1 MLPLNVQ
8 TMRAKLTSV
17 FLCMMFFGVLLVPTL
32 NPASAR
38 SVHETA
44 EYDLFPQGE
53 LTNPADWSLQ
63 ATTSFTSQPAT
74 YTDTMV
80 ADQRITMV
88 HQRPQ
93 NLDTMDYWG
102 TNSPTES
109 DNVVG
114 SPDGL
119 FAWSTGPVMS
129 VDGFDFSASTQ
140 YVITSVDVLV
150 AFKITDSLSIDSVR
164 LSMDWSNGTDIMRT
178 WSNTN
183 GAVDHINNSAYRL
196 SISSVDDWSWSMLSS
211 IGLTMDYVSVGQ
223 TDDARLE
230 LDAIGIEVTM
240 ETAWYGGEVA
250 QAVSTASGHDM
261 PIQEID
267 MSQGEY
273 NGMSL
278 SVCGLESTDTSTI
291 GSWTSAALQRPAE
304 QYFGR
309 IHFDVN
315 ESGTE
320 GNVSVQYATSAD
332 GESFSAFAM
341 HNTDALP
348 MTEYLKVRVLTDTSC
363 ITSVRVDVNDPTLS
377 IAGRIYGD
385 GSGIDG
391 NYSRWTL
398 SVGGS
403 TVANLPVSV
412 GQFNHQIPIGAYM
425 SPGQTELSIMV
436 KTWFTWDSDGSAST
450 TALEVNSIDV
460 SGGFDIFYDEDPICQ
475 LVGDQQLSEDGGGIF
490 VPLLTRC
497 TDDRTD
503 PTLLT
508 VEFENSQPDLVD
520 VSLNQGEVRVSLLSE
535 QSGSAQILLTVSD
548 EAGNSHVESFN
559 IIVDSIDDAPVLNEF
574 PSLVRVEHAV
584 ATPLSFIWSDVDTI
598 PADLTISSN
607 KTWVE
612 VDLINSSLLITA
624 PTPGYTSVEL
634 TLCDQTTCVDRVLD
648 LDVRSLPDL
657 RIESVVVGEGS
668 ADGTFVE
675 LSEVELGSYVTTR
688 VYVANDGFINAEM
701 VTIRCTVNGM
711 VGDIATITT
720 LEPGAMSIATCEF
733 QAPYQGQLLRIEA
746 IVDGGEIIDEGDETN
761 NEGSVNLILIESTV
775 IDDVSSD
782 EGIST
787 TTIWIISILVLVAI
801 IGGFTFFAPAKIR
814 KYE

>member
-1 MLPLNVQ
+1 MLALDVQ

-17 FLCMMFFGVLLVPTL
+17 FLCMMFFGLLLVPTL

-44 EYDLFPQGE
+44 AYDLFPQG
-53 LTNPADWSLQ
+53 NFADASDWSVS
-63 ATTSFTSQPAT
+63 TSTSFTSQPAT
-74 YTDTMV
+74 YTDAMI

-93 NLDTMDYWG
+93 NLDSMEYWG
-102 TNSPTES
+102 TSTPTES

-129 VDGFDFSASTQ
+129 VDGFDFSDSTQ
-140 YVITSVDVLV
+140 YIITSVDVLV
-150 AFKITDSLSIDSVR
+150 AFKITDTLSIDSVR

-183 GAVDHINNSAYRL
+183 GAVDYINNSAYRL

-223 TDDARLE
+223 SDDARLE

-261 PIQEID
+261 PIQEIN

-278 SVCGLESTDTSTI
+278 SVCGLESTDVSTI
-291 GSWTSAALQRPAE
+291 GSWTSAVLQRPAE

-315 ESGTE
+315 ETGTE
-320 GNVSVQYATSAD
+320 GNVSVHYATSED
-332 GESFSAFAM
+332 GQSFSAFGVQD
-341 HNTDALP
+341 TDALP
-348 MTEYLKVRVLTDTSC
+348 LSEYLKVRVLTDTSC
-363 ITSVRVDVNDPTLS
+363 ITSVRVDINDPTLS
-377 IAGRIYGD
+377 VAGRIYGD
-385 GSGIDG
+385 GSGING
-391 NYSRWTL
+391 NLSRWTI
-398 SVGGS
+398 SVDGD

-412 GQFNHQIPIGAYM
+412 GEFSHQIPIGAYM
-425 SPGQTELSIMV
+425 TPGQTELNIMI
-436 KTWFTWDSDGSAST
+436 KSWFTWDSDGSAST

-460 SGGFDIFYDEDPICQ
+460 SGGYDIFYDEDPVCQ

-497 TDDRTD
+497 TDDRTE
-503 PTLLT
+503 PTQLN
-508 VEFENSQPDLVD
+508 VQFENSQPDLVD
-520 VSLNQGEVRVSLLSE
+520 VSLDQGEVRVSLLSE
-535 QSGSAQILLTVSD
+535 QSGSAQIVMTVSD

-584 ATPLSFIWSDVDTI
+584 ATTLSFTWSDVDTI
-598 PADLTISSN
+598 PADLTIASN

-612 VDLINSSLLITA
+612 VDLINSTLLITA

-634 TLCDQTTCVDRVLD
+634 TLCDDTTCVERVLD

-657 RIESVVVGEGS
+657 RIESVVVGQGS

-675 LSEVELGSYVTTR
+675 LSQVELGSYVTTR
-688 VYVANDGFINAEM
+688 VYVANDGFVNAEM

-720 LEPGAMSIATCEF
+720 LEPGAMSIAKCEF
-733 QAPYQGQLLRIEA
+733 QAPYDGQLLRIEA

-761 NEGSVNLILIESTV
+761 NEGLMNLVLIEPAV
-775 IDDVSSD
+775 NDEVSSD
-782 EGIST
+782 EGMST
-787 TTIWIISILVLVAI
+787 TTIWIISILVLAAI
-801 IGGFTFFAPAKIR
+801 IGGFTFLAPAKIR

>member
-1 MLPLNVQ
+1 
-8 TMRAKLTSV
+8 
-17 FLCMMFFGVLLVPTL
+17 
-32 NPASAR
+32 
-38 SVHETA
+38 
-44 EYDLFPQGE
+44 
-53 LTNPADWSLQ
+53 
-63 ATTSFTSQPAT
+63 
-74 YTDTMV
+74 MV